1 MPQARLNTTP
11 PAFQNSTVGARV
23 LQDIAAARAVA
34 IDNAGNLA
42 RGRYQRLLEE
52 LQELLNQSTA
62 ILIEILN
69 ARRGELTQEMLD
81 EQATAVPTR
90 TTRVVESDAEHVIW
104 PFEGEYWRD
113 ELGFYRQPIA
123 SQCGR

>member
-1 MPQARLNTTP
+1 M
-11 PAFQNSTVGARV
+11 
-23 LQDIAAARAVA
+23 
-34 IDNAGNLA
+34 DNAGNLA
-42 RGRYQRLLEE
+42 RSRYRRLLEE

-69 ARRGELTQEMLD
+69 ARRGELTQEMRD
-81 EQATAVPTR
+81 EQMASAPTR
-90 TTRVVESDAEHVIW
+90 NVRAVEADREHIIW